1 MKKKFDAAAWLAK
14 SGKKET
20 DRIVANKAADS
31 RAGSDI
37 DTVTQRIEA
46 AGVDITDGYKNWLE
60 LGFALSDELGEN
72 GRGYFHRISRFN
84 PEYSP
89 AETDRQY
96 DNCLKSKGSG
106 ITIRSFFQ
114 RVKESGINIST
125 SHSSYSSVL
134 NNGNESSA
142 GSARVI
148 PPNDGFEECEEIEEA
163 LPTFAQAV
171 LDRLPHLLQKVVVR
185 ASSDRDADIL
195 LLGALTCI
203 SACLSNVSGIYDR
216 RKVYPNLFL
225 FVTAPASSGKG
236 RLSLCR
242 RIVDPIHRN
251 LRQRNEAE
259 RETYKM
265 LLNSYNSANKKD
277 RVNME
282 KPEEPPLRVLVIPA
296 NASAT
301 AVYQTLNENGGVGL
315 MFETEGD
322 TLANTLASD
331 YGNYSD
337 GFRKVF
343 HHETISYIRRK
354 DKEYVEVREPR
365 LSVLL
370 TGTPRQVANLIPNA
384 ENGLFSRFVFYRM
397 EMDLVWKDVFAEC
410 EEGTAEEIFNRIGE
424 EFFDYYNTL
433 QNCGDVHVELTK
445 EQGKRFNT
453 FFNEV
458 QKDYASKFGGDIVAS
473 VRRLGLTAF
482 RIMMILSVL
491 RNVCDGVFERDVVC
505 LDEDFDTAMVIIK
518 ALLVHTGRVFKELQ
532 PLTVNHGMAGI
543 ANTRQNDFLSRLTS
557 EFKRQDYLDVAK
569 TMNIS
574 DATAERYIKA
584 LCDSGV
590 LQRTA
595 PGKFRKTE

>member
-14 SGKKET
+14 SGKKVTDSITSNQVKNIET
-20 DRIVANKAADS
+20 E
-31 RAGSDI
+31 SDMDVVI
-37 DTVTQRIEA
+37 QRIEEV
-46 AGVDITDGYKNWLE
+46 GVDITDGYKNWLE

-89 AETDRQY
+89 AEADRQY

-114 RVKESGINIST
+114 RAKESGINIST

-171 LDRLPHLLQKVVVR
+171 LDRLPHLLQKVVVQ
-185 ASSDRDADIL
+185 ASSDYDADIL

-242 RIVDPIHRN
+242 RIIDPIHRN

-433 QNCGDVHVELTK
+433 QNCDDIHVGLTK
-445 EQGKRFNT
+445 EQGTRFNA

-458 QKDYASKFGGDIVAS
+458 QKDYAGKFGGDIVAS

-491 RNVCDGVFERDVVC
+491 RNVCDGVFERDIVC
-505 LDEDFDTAMVIIK
+505 QDEDFEAAMVIIK
-518 ALLVHTGRVFKELQ
+518 ALLVHTGRVFKELP
-532 PLTVNHGMAGI
+532 PLTVNQGMAGI
-543 ANTRQNDFLSRLTS
+543 ANTRQSDFLSRLAS
-557 EFKRQDYLDVAK
+557 DFKRQDYLDVAK